1 VCGASKLTILPLL
14 LLLSFFSSSSPKD
27 PELEDYLNKFDKY
40 SASLSSV
47 NKEGDALYTL
57 LNKISSKSEGF
68 LCSMLEVQSLVHPP
82 DQPEE
87 LEEHKAADGM
97 ANGCRAYASVFLA
110 TFMQVVNKSVAEQKV
125 KLKRHHLPR
134 RCHYDNVFQSEM
146 TVIIQS
152 RSSANGTDIP

>member
-1 VCGASKLTILPLL
+1 MFC
-14 LLLSFFSSSSPKD
+14 FCCYSSSPKD

-68 LCSMLEVQSLVHPP
+68 LCSMIEVQSLVHPP
-82 DQPEE
+82 DKPEE
-87 LEEHKAADGM
+87 LEERKADDGM

-125 KLKRHHLPR
+125 SRKLKKKK
-134 RCHYDNVFQSEM
+134 
-146 TVIIQS
+146 T
-152 RSSANGTDIP
+152 SSSSQALALLQ